1 MTSESL
7 LLQGEGEDAA
17 AMSARSASSDREE
30 LFDEDIDEDKLL
42 ANLSPE
48 ELLELQSEMEVM
60 APDPRLPA
68 GLIQRDHTGA
78 GRAGRA
84 GHAAPAQVP
93 GTAGLAGPGA
103 PS

>member
-1 MTSESL
+1 
-7 LLQGEGEDAA
+7 
-17 AMSARSASSDREE
+17 MSARSASSDREE

-84 GHAAPAQVP
+84 GHGAPAQVP